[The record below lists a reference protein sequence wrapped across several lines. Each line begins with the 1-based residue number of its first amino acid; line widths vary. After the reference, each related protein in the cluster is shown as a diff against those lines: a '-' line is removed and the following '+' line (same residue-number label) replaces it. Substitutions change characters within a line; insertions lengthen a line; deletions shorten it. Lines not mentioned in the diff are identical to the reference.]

1 MAESAGRYCPLCGA
15 AVGLVDRVCRR
26 CGERLGVPPP
36 GEIRVPTED
45 ATMPPLR
52 RERRW
57 LGYRS
62 SVGFGAAG
70 IVVAIIVLSVGC
82 AIIGVAVGISSFG

>member
-15 AVGLVDRVCRR
+15 EVGLMDRFCRR
-26 CGERLGVPPP
+26 CGERLGASPP
-36 GEIRVPTED
+36 GKARVPSED
-45 ATMPPLR
+45 ANMPPLR

-62 SVGFGAAG
+62 SVEFGAAG
-70 IVVAIIVLSVGC
+70 IVIAIIVLSVGC
-82 AIIGVAVGISSFG
+82 AIIGVAVGVSSF